1 MALLHP
7 KGSEGVSGGGAHHGV
22 SDDQEQHLA
31 TEGDGQLNRLVLHIS
46 VFFFRVW
53 GLNNN
58 IDKEGEIEGEK
69 G

>member
-46 VFFFRVW
+46 VFFFQSL
-53 GLNNN
+53 GL
-58 IDKEGEIEGEK
+58 K
-69 G
+69 